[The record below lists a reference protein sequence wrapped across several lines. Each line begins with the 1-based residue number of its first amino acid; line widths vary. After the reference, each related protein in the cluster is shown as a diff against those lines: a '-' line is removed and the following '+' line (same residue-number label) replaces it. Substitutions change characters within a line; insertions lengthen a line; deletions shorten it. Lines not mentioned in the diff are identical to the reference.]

1 MDQKLKSGN
10 CPKCGSMHVKMY
22 AVPYHVENLLGMRIG
37 INGGAIKVACY
48 VCKDEV
54 ITIPDTKG
62 LVAAAAVARVMLPT
76 KLNGSEIKFLR
87 KATGLSAKDFAKTIS
102 VRPETLSRWENNGE
116 QQIGYSE
123 EKIFRILVGNKLK
136 NDPHGESHA
145 LAIDYD
151 HMAIVKMVIN
161 PIRPSGNT
169 PLLKFERVNL
179 KIENKKPQEL
189 WDESESK
196 VA

>member
-1 MDQKLKSGN
+1 
-10 CPKCGSMHVKMY
+10 MY
-22 AVPYHVENLLGMRIG
+22 TMPYHVETLYGMRIG

-48 VCKDEV
+48 VCKIEV
-54 ITIPDTKG
+54 ITIPDVKG

-87 KATGLSAKDFAKTIS
+87 KAAGLSAKDFAKTIS
-102 VRPETLSRWENNGE
+102 VRPETLSRWENDGV

-123 EKIFRILVGNKLK
+123 EKIFRILIGDRLK
-136 NDPHGESHA
+136 NDPQSEGHA

-151 HMAIVKMVIN
+151 HMAIVKMAIS
-161 PIRPSGNT
+161 PIRPSENT
-169 PLLKFERVNL
+169 PLLKFERINMKV
-179 KIENKKPQEL
+179 ENKKPQEL
-189 WDESESK
+189 WDESETK

>member
-1 MDQKLKSGN
+1 
-10 CPKCGSMHVKMY
+10 MY

-37 INGGAIKVACY
+37 INGGAIKIACY
-48 VCKDEV
+48 VCKVEV

-102 VRPETLSRWENNGE
+102 VRPETLSRWENSSE

-123 EKIFRILVGNKLK
+123 EKIFRILVGDKLK
-136 NDPHGESHA
+136 NEPHGEGHA

-151 HMAIVKMVIN
+151 HMTIIKMIIN
-161 PIRPSGNT
+161 PIRPSGNS
-169 PLLKFERVNL
+169 PLLKFERVNM
-179 KIENKKPQEL
+179 KVENKKPQEL
-189 WDESESK
+189 WDESRPK

>member
-1 MDQKLKSGN
+1 MDRELNSGN

-22 AVPYHVENLLGMRIG
+22 AVPYHVENLHGMRIG
-37 INGGAIKVACY
+37 INGGAIKIACY
-48 VCKDEV
+48 VCKGEV
-54 ITIPDTKG
+54 ITIPDAEG

-87 KATGLSAKDFAKTIS
+87 KAAGLSAKDFAKTIS
-102 VRPETLSRWENNGE
+102 VRPETLSRWENDGV

-123 EKIFRILVGNKLK
+123 EKIFRILIGDRFK
-136 NDPHGESHA
+136 NDPQGEGQA

-151 HMAIVKMVIN
+151 QMAIVKMVIN
-161 PIRPSGNT
+161 PIRSSGNT
-169 PLLKFERVNL
+169 PLLKFERINMKV
-179 KIENKKPQEL
+179 ENKKPQEL
-189 WDESESK
+189 WNESESK

>member
-1 MDQKLKSGN
+1 
-10 CPKCGSMHVKMY
+10 MHVKMY
-22 AVPYHVENLLGMRIG
+22 TVPYHVENLHGMRIG
-37 INGGAIKVACY
+37 INSSAIKIACY
-48 VCKDEV
+48 VCKGEV
-54 ITIPDTKG
+54 ITIPDAKG
-62 LVAAAAVARVMLPT
+62 LVAAASVARVMLPT

-87 KATGLSAKDFAKTIS
+87 KAAGLSAKDFAKTIS
-102 VRPETLSRWENNGE
+102 VRPETLSRWENDGV

-123 EKIFRILVGNKLK
+123 EKIFRILIGDRLK
-136 NDPHGESHA
+136 NDPQGEGHA

-151 HMAIVKMVIN
+151 HMTIVKMVIN

-169 PLLKFERVNL
+169 PLLKFEQINMKV
-179 KIENKKPQEL
+179 ENKKPQEL

>member
-1 MDQKLKSGN
+1 MDWELKSGD
-10 CPKCGSMHVKMY
+10 CPKCGSTHVKIY

-37 INGGAIKVACY
+37 INGGATKIACY
-48 VCKDEV
+48 VCKEEV

-62 LVAAAAVARVMLPT
+62 LVAAAAVARVMFPT
-76 KLNGSEIKFLR
+76 KLNGAEIKFLR
-87 KATGLSAKDFAKTIS
+87 KASGLSAKDFAKTIS

-123 EKIFRILVGNKLK
+123 EKIFRILVGDKLK
-136 NDPHGESHA
+136 NAPQSEGHA

-151 HMAIVKMVIN
+151 HMAIVNMVIN
-161 PIRPSGNT
+161 PIRPSENT

-179 KIENKKPQEL
+179 KVENKKPQEL
-189 WDESESK
+189 WDKSESK
-196 VA
+196 VT